1 MQRGSAP
8 KLASINQEFSMDSAQ
23 QEWTTNFGSSIVN
36 RLVAGLG
43 ASQVNEFPQLL
54 DIKNLAGA
62 STGYVH
68 VYKAP
73 RLIKATHLSVNV
85 APGARYFNIHIVPEV
100 HYNVP
105 RYSLEGMVTSQG
117 SQVSMDM
124 YPDIDTFMDIRPFL
138 EQMSGVCA
146 VYDEAKKTDI
156 DFRPSRLPH
165 MRAFCSPF
173 FLNVF
178 KATSAQLPQLDAIAN
193 RYFDEWIKIFQV
205 APTVD
210 AIAAANRQRRR
221 THMSDTVIALDPDR
235 QMIVQVYG
243 EAITCAI
250 EQAVMYW

>member
-1 MQRGSAP
+1 MDTVQQEQVAGFG
-8 KLASINQEFSMDSAQ
+8 ASI
-23 QEWTTNFGSSIVN
+23 IN
-36 RLVAGLG
+36 RLTVSLG
-43 ASQVNEFPQLL
+43 AVPTDDFLQLR
-54 DIKNLAGA
+54 DIRNLAGA
-62 STGYVH
+62 STGYVQ

-85 APGARYFNIHIVPEV
+85 APGARYFNIHVVPEV
-100 HYNVP
+100 QYNVP
-105 RYSLEGMVTSQG
+105 RYSLEGMVTAQG

-124 YPDIDTFMDIRPFL
+124 YPDIDTFMDVQPYL
-138 EQMSGVCA
+138 EQMRSVRA
-146 VYDEAKKTDI
+146 VFDEAKKTAI

-178 KATSAQLPQLDAIAN
+178 RATTGQLPQLDNFAN
-193 RYFDEWIKIFQV
+193 RYFDEWLKIFQAAEV
-205 APTVD
+205 VD
-210 AIAAANRQRRR
+210 TAAAAERQRRR

-243 EAITCAI
+243 EYVTCAI

>member
-1 MQRGSAP
+1 MNIAE
-8 KLASINQEFSMDSAQ
+8 KDLITD
-23 QEWTTNFGSSIVN
+23 FGTSVMN
-36 RLVAGLG
+36 RMITELG
-43 ASQVNEFPQLL
+43 ARETDDYPQLR

-73 RLIKATHLSVNV
+73 RLVKATHLSVNV
-85 APGARYFNIHIVPEV
+85 APGARYFNIHIAPEV

-124 YPDIDTFMDIRPFL
+124 YPDIDTFMDIVPFL
-138 EQMSGVCA
+138 EQMQGVRT
-146 VYDEAKKTDI
+146 VFEEAKKTDI

-178 KATSAQLPQLDAIAN
+178 RATTAQLPMLDQYAN
-193 RYFDEWIKIFQV
+193 RYLDEWLKIYRDAKEVNPAV
-205 APTVD
+205 AAD
-210 AIAAANRQRRR
+210 RQRRR

-243 EAITCAI
+243 EDVTSAI

>member
-1 MQRGSAP
+1 MNTVQQEQVAGFG
-8 KLASINQEFSMDSAQ
+8 ASI
-23 QEWTTNFGSSIVN
+23 IN
-36 RLVAGLG
+36 RLTAELG
-43 ASQVNEFPQLL
+43 AVPADDFPQLR
-54 DIKNLAGA
+54 DIRNLAGA
-62 STGYVH
+62 STGYVQ

-100 HYNVP
+100 QYNVP
-105 RYSLEGMVTSQG
+105 RYSLEGMVTAQG

-124 YPDIDTFMDIRPFL
+124 YPDIDTFMDVRPFL
-138 EQMSGVCA
+138 EQMRGVRA
-146 VYDEAKKTDI
+146 IYDEAKQSGI

-178 KATSAQLPQLDAIAN
+178 RATNDELPQLDNFAN
-193 RYFDEWIKIFQV
+193 RYFDEWQKMLQAAEV
-205 APTVD
+205 VD
-210 AIAAANRQRRR
+210 AAAAADRQRRR

-235 QMIVQVYG
+235 QLIVQVYG
-243 EAITCAI
+243 EAVTCAI